1 MRKFISLFF
10 ALILWTSCSVEKLNL
25 SPLANSFS
33 NTNYV
38 YSASS
43 KTSESI
49 NTINYTSELSNL
61 LSEFPIFSNK
71 TMNSEI
77 YKLKLYITD
86 YLYAIKQ
93 KDVIS
98 KNDAYELY
106 KKTFVNIQKLKDKLP
121 EDELELL
128 NRFMAKVK
136 TNITLI
142 ESEKITETQRGK

>member
-33 NTNYV
+33 NTNSV

-77 YKLKLYITD
+77 TD

-121 EDELELL
+121 DDELELL

-142 ESEKITETQRGK
+142 ESEKITE

>member
-33 NTNYV
+33 NTNSV
-38 YSASS
+38 YSVSS

-71 TMNSEI
+71 IMNSEI

-142 ESEKITETQRGK
+142 ESEKITE

>member
-33 NTNYV
+33 NTNSV

-49 NTINYTSELSNL
+49 NTINYASELSNL

-121 EDELELL
+121 EDEQELL

-142 ESEKITETQRGK
+142 ESEKITE

>member
-33 NTNYV
+33 NTNSV

-121 EDELELL
+121 EDELELR
-128 NRFMAKVK
+128 NRVMAKVQ
-136 TNITLI
+136 TNITLL
-142 ESEKITETQRGK
+142 ES